1 MTDAVRPLPDLD
13 GVEIH
18 GHTAIVKAFED
29 QDGAWADWSVN
40 AYAICAF

>member
-18 GHTAIVKAFED
+18 GHTDGVGSNVTWDLRPLSVEGAIFP
-29 QDGAWADWSVN
+29 
-40 AYAICAF
+40 